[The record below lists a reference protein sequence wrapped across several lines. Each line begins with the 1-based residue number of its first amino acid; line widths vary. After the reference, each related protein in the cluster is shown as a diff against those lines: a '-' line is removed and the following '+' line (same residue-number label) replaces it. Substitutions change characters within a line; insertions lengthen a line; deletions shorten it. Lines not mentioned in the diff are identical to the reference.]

1 MAQGKR
7 YPAEF
12 QREAIALVKSSD
24 RSQADIAKS
33 LGVSKQTLSM
43 WLKRDAEMQA
53 RRDDPTKVA
62 DDDLAELKALR
73 KRVAELEVEKEI
85 LRKAAA
91 YFARETK

>member
-1 MAQGKR
+1 MPQGKR

-12 QREAIALVKSSD
+12 RREAIALVKSSN
-24 RSQADIAKS
+24 RSQAEVATS
-33 LGVSKQTLSM
+33 LGVSKQTLST
-43 WLKRDAEMQA
+43 WINRDAEMQL
-53 RRDDPTKVA
+53 RRGDPTKVA

-73 KRVAELEVEKEI
+73 RRVAELEVEKEI